1 LEKQV
6 DRVCPAS
13 GPRYQGFRGGRASLR
28 AGAAA
33 GLAVAALLA
42 ADVANAQFFRPNY
55 GFFGSPFYGSPDWF
69 RPRPAAPANPYY
81 FKPKRKRVDAPRE
94 RTRETTRETRETT
107 RQTRETAK
115 KEPKVTP
122 PAGPLLVAIALNSQ
136 RLTLYSKGAAVA
148 HSPVSTGTASHP
160 TPTGIFSVIGKE
172 RFHRSNLYS
181 NAPMPFMQ
189 RITWSGVA
197 LHQGVLP
204 GYPASHGC
212 IRLPGQFAQYLWG
225 TTRMGARVIITRDEV
240 APFEIAHAKL
250 FAPRPE
256 QPPADQ
262 LQAVR
267 STRIA
272 ETDPATSY
280 DALKPAALVTAEHQ
294 SLAAKPTAA
303 PGAPG
308 ADSTGG
314 SMVPAGSSRRSAA
327 AGSSDVVDVRAPSPT
342 TTDGA
347 TAGAA
352 ADNAIK
358 GGRPATTEV
367 KDIPRMSEPVSVF
380 ISRKAGRLY
389 VRQAFEPLFDVPVT
403 IRDPDVPLGTHLY
416 TATDV
421 KDDGSAM
428 RWVAVNLSA
437 DAGLASAVIEPE
449 RRRGKKAREEHE
461 RTHERTPHV
470 PASARQAA
478 AAALDRVDLPKGAV
492 DRISDLLS
500 PGASLI
506 ISDLPI
512 SNETGKYTDFI
523 ILTK

>member
-1 LEKQV
+1 LENPV
-6 DRVCPAS
+6 DRVWPAS
-13 GPRYQGFRGGRASLR
+13 EPPHQGWRVGGARLR
-28 AGAAA
+28 AAAA
-33 GLAVAALLA
+33 GLAVAVLLA
-42 ADVANAQFFRPNY
+42 ADVANAQFFQPN
-55 GFFGSPFYGSPDWF
+55 FFGFYGSPNWF
-69 RPRPAAPANPYY
+69 RQRPAAPPNPYY
-81 FKPKRKRVDAPRE
+81 FKPKRKRVDAPKE
-94 RTRETTRETRETT
+94 RARETRETA
-107 RQTRETAK
+107 RGARETRETVK

-225 TTRMGARVIITRDEV
+225 TTRMGARVIITRNEV

-250 FAPRPE
+250 FTPRPE
-256 QPPADQ
+256 EPPADQ
-262 LQAVR
+262 VLVSR

-272 ETDPATSY
+272 ETDPVASSDISRPVAT
-280 DALKPAALVTAEHQ
+280 V
-294 SLAAKPTAA
+294 TAA

-308 ADSTGG
+308 TDSAG
-314 SMVPAGSSRRSAA
+314 MVLLAGSSPLTAA
-327 AGSSDVVDVRAPSPT
+327 TAESSDVVDARAPSPT
-342 TTDGA
+342 ATDGA
-347 TAGAA
+347 MAGAA
-352 ADNAIK
+352 ADSAIK
-358 GGRPATTEV
+358 GARPATTEV

-380 ISRKAGRLY
+380 ISRKTARLY

-437 DAGLASAVIEPE
+437 DAVSAGAVIEPE
-449 RRRGKKAREEHE
+449 RRRGKKARQEPEH
-461 RTHERTPHV
+461 TPHV
-470 PASARQAA
+470 PTASARQAA
-478 AAALDRVDLPKGAV
+478 AAALDRVDMPKGAV

>member
-1 LEKQV
+1 M
-6 DRVCPAS
+6 
-13 GPRYQGFRGGRASLR
+13 
-28 AGAAA
+28 
-33 GLAVAALLA
+33 
-42 ADVANAQFFRPNY
+42 
-55 GFFGSPFYGSPDWF
+55 
-69 RPRPAAPANPYY
+69 
-81 FKPKRKRVDAPRE
+81 
-94 RTRETTRETRETT
+94 
-107 RQTRETAK
+107 
-115 KEPKVTP
+115 
-122 PAGPLLVAIALNSQ
+122 AIALNSQ

-250 FAPRPE
+250 FTPRPE
-256 QPPADQ
+256 EPPADQ
-262 LQAVR
+262 VVVSR
-267 STRIA
+267 SKRIA
-272 ETDPATSY
+272 ETDPVTSSDIPSPVAT
-280 DALKPAALVTAEHQ
+280 V
-294 SLAAKPTAA
+294 TAA

-308 ADSTGG
+308 TDSAGI
-314 SMVPAGSSRRSAA
+314 VLLAGSSRLTTATA
-327 AGSSDVVDVRAPSPT
+327 ESSDVVDARAPSPT

-347 TAGAA
+347 MAGAA
-352 ADNAIK
+352 ADSAIK
-358 GGRPATTEV
+358 GARVATTEV

-380 ISRKAGRLY
+380 ISRKTGRLY

-421 KDDGSAM
+421 KGDGSAM

-437 DAGLASAVIEPE
+437 DAMSARAVIEPE
-449 RRRGKKAREEHE
+449 RRRGKKARLEPEH
-461 RTHERTPHV
+461 TPHV

-478 AAALDRVDLPKGAV
+478 AAALDRVDMPKGAV

>member
-1 LEKQV
+1 LEKPV
-6 DRVCPAS
+6 DRVWRAS
-13 GPRYQGFRGGRASLR
+13 EPPHQGSRVGRARLR
-28 AGAAA
+28 AAAAA
-33 GLAVAALLA
+33 GLAVGVLLA
-42 ADVANAQFFRPNY
+42 ADVANAQFFQPN
-55 GFFGSPFYGSPDWF
+55 FFGFYGSPDWF
-69 RPRPAAPANPYY
+69 RQRPAAPANPYY

-94 RTRETTRETRETT
+94 RTRETTRETA

-122 PAGPLLVAIALNSQ
+122 PAGPLLIAIALNSQ

-148 HSPVSTGTASHP
+148 HSSVSTGTASHP

-250 FAPRPE
+250 FAPRSE

-262 LQAVR
+262 VLTSRSKRLADPVTSAV
-267 STRIA
+267 
-272 ETDPATSY
+272 
-280 DALKPAALVTAEHQ
+280 
-294 SLAAKPTAA
+294 TAA
-303 PGAPG
+303 PAAPV
-308 ADSTGG
+308 ADSAGI
-314 SMVPAGSSRRSAA
+314 MLLAGSSPLTATTA
-327 AGSSDVVDVRAPSPT
+327 ESSDTVGRAPSPT
-342 TTDGA
+342 ATDDT

-352 ADNAIK
+352 ADNAVK
-358 GGRPATTEV
+358 DGRVVSTEV

>member
-1 LEKQV
+1 LENPV
-6 DRVCPAS
+6 DRVWPAS
-13 GPRYQGFRGGRASLR
+13 EPPHQGWRVGRARLR
-28 AGAAA
+28 AAAAA
-33 GLAVAALLA
+33 GLAVAVLLS
-42 ADVANAQFFRPNY
+42 ADVANAQFFQPN
-55 GFFGSPFYGSPDWF
+55 FFGFYGSPDWF
-69 RPRPAAPANPYY
+69 RQRPAAPPNPYY
-81 FKPKRKRVDAPRE
+81 FKPKRKRVDAPKE
-94 RTRETTRETRETT
+94 RARETRETA
-107 RQTRETAK
+107 RGARETRETVK

-250 FAPRPE
+250 FTPRPE
-256 QPPADQ
+256 EPPADQ
-262 LQAVR
+262 VLVSR
-267 STRIA
+267 SKRIA
-272 ETDPATSY
+272 ETDPVTSSDISSPVAT
-280 DALKPAALVTAEHQ
+280 V
-294 SLAAKPTAA
+294 TAA

-308 ADSTGG
+308 TDSAGI
-314 SMVPAGSSRRSAA
+314 VLLAGSSRLTAA
-327 AGSSDVVDVRAPSPT
+327 TAESSDVVDARAPSPT

-347 TAGAA
+347 MAGAA
-352 ADNAIK
+352 ADSAIK
-358 GGRPATTEV
+358 GARLATTEV

-380 ISRKAGRLY
+380 ISRKTGRLY

-437 DAGLASAVIEPE
+437 DAVSASAVIEPE
-449 RRRGKKAREEHE
+449 RRRGKKARQEPEH
-461 RTHERTPHV
+461 TPHV

-478 AAALDRVDLPKGAV
+478 AAALDRVDMPKGAV

>member
-1 LEKQV
+1 V
-6 DRVCPAS
+6 DRVWPAS
-13 GPRYQGFRGGRASLR
+13 EPPHQGWRVGRAHLR
-28 AGAAA
+28 AAAAA
-33 GLAVAALLA
+33 GLAVAVLVA
-42 ADVANAQFFRPNY
+42 ADVANAQFFQPN
-55 GFFGSPFYGSPDWF
+55 FFGFYGSPDWF
-69 RPRPAAPANPYY
+69 RQRPAAPPNPYY
-81 FKPKRKRVDAPRE
+81 FKPKRKRVDAPKERARE
-94 RTRETTRETRETT
+94 TRETARGARETTRETRETA
-107 RQTRETAK
+107 RGARETRENVK

-122 PAGPLLVAIALNSQ
+122 PAGPLLIAIALNSQ

-160 TPTGIFSVIGKE
+160 TPTGIFSVIGKA

-225 TTRMGARVIITRDEV
+225 TTRMGARVIITRDEI

-250 FAPRPE
+250 FTPRPE
-256 QPPADQ
+256 EPPADQ

-280 DALKPAALVTAEHQ
+280 DALKPAALVTAEHG
-294 SLAAKPTAA
+294 SLAAMPTAT

-308 ADSTGG
+308 AESTG
-314 SMVPAGSSRRSAA
+314 RSAA
-327 AGSSDVVDVRAPSPT
+327 AGSSDVVDTRAPSPT

-347 TAGAA
+347 MAGAA
-352 ADNAIK
+352 ADSAIK
-358 GGRPATTEV
+358 GARLATTEV

-380 ISRKAGRLY
+380 ISRKTGRLY

-437 DAGLASAVIEPE
+437 DAVSASAVIAPE
-449 RRRGKKAREEHE
+449 RRRGKKARQEPEH
-461 RTHERTPHV
+461 TPHV

-478 AAALDRVDLPKGAV
+478 AAALDRVDMPKGAV

>member
-1 LEKQV
+1 MEKPV
-6 DRVCPAS
+6 HRVWRAS
-13 GPRYQGFRGGRASLR
+13 EPPYQGSRVGRTRLR
-28 AGAAA
+28 AAAAA
-33 GLAVAALLA
+33 GLAVGVLLA
-42 ADVANAQFFRPNY
+42 ADVANAQFFQPNY
-55 GFFGSPFYGSPDWF
+55 GFFGSPFYGSPNWF
-69 RPRPAAPANPYY
+69 RQRPAAPANPYY
-81 FKPKRKRVDAPRE
+81 FKPKRKRIDAPKE
-94 RTRETTRETRETT
+94 RTRETARE
-107 RQTRETAK
+107 TRETAK

-122 PAGPLLVAIALNSQ
+122 PAGPLLIAIALNSQ
-136 RLTLYSKGAAVA
+136 RLTLYGKGAAIA

-272 ETDPATSY
+272 EADPATSH
-280 DALKPAALVTAEHQ
+280 DALKPAALVTAEHE
-294 SLAAKPTAA
+294 SVAAKPTAA
-303 PGAPG
+303 PGAHG
-308 ADSTGG
+308 ADGTAGT
-314 SMVPAGSSRRSAA
+314 MVLSGSSRRSAGA
-327 AGSSDVVDVRAPSPT
+327 ESSDVVDARAPSPT

-352 ADNAIK
+352 ADSAIK
-358 GGRPATTEV
+358 GARPATTEV
-367 KDIPRMSEPVSVF
+367 KDTPRMSEPVSVF
-380 ISRKAGRLY
+380 ISRKTGRLY

-437 DAGLASAVIEPE
+437 DAVSASAVMELE
-449 RRRGKKAREEHE
+449 RRRGKKARQEPEH
-461 RTHERTPHV
+461 TPHV

-478 AAALDRVDLPKGAV
+478 AAALDRVDMPKGAV

-523 ILTK
+523 ILTR